1 MAEQE
6 TTAQETTDDNTV
18 KVSFKSMKANQEEEV
33 YKVELSKPPN
43 NEAEEVEAPEEGPD
57 ANDAGPDQTQEEVQ
71 PEEEVQPTDGDV
83 KVEEPEVEEP
93 VAEETETPTLPD
105 NIQKLVDF
113 MNETGGDINDYVR
126 LNRDVASLDGAD
138 LMDEYYKA
146 TKPHLS
152 SEERSFLLET
162 TFGFDEEIDDAK
174 DIKRKKIAL
183 KEEQAKAR
191 QYLENQKTKYYDE
204 IKATDNLTAEQKKAV
219 DFFNRYNKETEQQKK
234 LSEATVKAFQQR
246 TEKVFGDGFE
256 GFEYQ
261 IGDNKFRYNV
271 KNAQEV
277 KATQSDLNN
286 FVNKFVGED
295 NTIQDA
301 AGYHKGLFTAMNA
314 DAIAQHFY
322 EQGKADAIKDQVA
335 KDKNV
340 NTSSRQTHG
349 ETEVGGI
356 KYKVLGD
363 SARDFKIKRRK
374 R

>member
-6 TTAQETTDDNTV
+6 TTAQETTDKNVT
-18 KVSFKSMKANQEEEV
+18 KVDFSKMKANSKEP
-33 YKVELSKPPN
+33 KVHKVDLSKPPTS
-43 NEAEEVEAPEEGPD
+43 EAEEPEAPKEEATADVVGS
-57 ANDAGPDQTQEEVQ
+57 DQAQEEVQ
-71 PEEEVQPTDGDV
+71 PKDEVQEESV
-83 KVEEPEVEEP
+83 KVEEPKTEEP
-93 VAEETETPTLPD
+93 VAREVEVPALPD
-105 NIQKLVDF
+105 NVQKLVDF
-113 MNETGGDINDYVR
+113 INETGGDINDYVR
-126 LNRDVASLDGAD
+126 LNQDISKLDNAD

-152 SEERSFLLET
+152 NEERSFLLEE

-174 DIKRKKIAL
+174 EIKRKKIAL

-191 QYLENQKTKYYDE
+191 EYLESRKTKYYDE

-219 DFFNRYNKETEQQKK
+219 DFFNRYNKETEQQKE
-234 LSEATVKAFQQR
+234 LSEATTKAFRQR
-246 TEKVFGDGFE
+246 TEKVFGEGFE
-256 GFEYQ
+256 GFEYK
-261 IGDNKFRYNV
+261 IGDNTFRYDV

-340 NTSSRQTHG
+340 NVDARQTHG
-349 ETEVGGI
+349 ETEVGGV
-356 KYKVLGD
+356 KYKVLGN
-363 SARDFKIKRRK
+363 SARDFKIKRK

>member
-18 KVSFKSMKANQEEEV
+18 KVSFQSMKEKPEEV
-33 YKVELSKPPN
+33 YKVDFSKPPT
-43 NEAEEVEAPEEGPD
+43 NEAEETEVQEEGPD
-57 ANDAGPDQTQEEVQ
+57 ANDAGSDQTKEEVQ
-71 PEEEVQPTDGDV
+71 PQEEAQPGDGDV
-83 KVEEPEVEEP
+83 KKEEPKVEEP
-93 VAEETETPTLPD
+93 VAQETVAPTLPD

-113 MNETGGDINDYVR
+113 INETGGDINDYVR
-126 LNRDVASLDGAD
+126 LNRDVNNLDGAD

-152 SEERSFLLET
+152 SEERAFLLEE
-162 TFGFDEEIDDAK
+162 TFGYDADLDDEKE
-174 DIKRKKIAL
+174 IKRKKIAL

-191 QYLENQKTKYYDE
+191 QYLENQKAKYYDE

-219 DFFNRYNKETEQQKK
+219 DFFNRYNKETEQQKQ
-234 LSEATVKAFQQR
+234 LSEATLKAFQQR
-246 TEKVFGDGFE
+246 TEKVFGEGFE
-256 GFEYQ
+256 GFEYK
-261 IGDNKFRYNV
+261 IGDNTFRYNV

-340 NTSSRQTHG
+340 NTEARQTHG

-356 KYKVLGD
+356 RYKVLGD
-363 SARDFKIKRRK
+363 SARDFKIRK
-374 R
+374 RKR